1 MDEILRLCEREMTV
15 RNYSRRTVKAYL
27 GCIKAFFRYCTEIG
41 KSEDFLRRF
50 DRTIVL
56 EFLEYK
62 RKMGGSCSTVNLYMN
77 GIIFLYREVLRVVGR
92 VDIRF
97 GRKEQR
103 LPVVLSRGE
112 VLKMLDVTTNT
123 KHRLLLAVAYGAGLR
138 VSEVMGLRV
147 RDLDFERC
155 LITVRQ
161 GKGSKDRVTV
171 MPEKVAGDL
180 RRFVFE
186 RAGGEYVF
194 ASNRGE
200 KLTVRT
206 AQKIFERAMVMA
218 GIDSL
223 ATFHSLR
230 HSFAT
235 HLLENGVDVRYVQE
249 LLGHTNIRTTQRYT
263 HVSANAIRG
272 IRSPL

>member
-1 MDEILRLCEREMTV
+1 MEMIV
-15 RNYSRRTVKAYL
+15 RNYSCRTVKAYL
-27 GCIKAFFRYCTEIG
+27 GCIKAFFRYCSDNG
-41 KSEDFLRRF
+41 KSEDVLKMF
-50 DRTIVL
+50 DRAVVL

-62 RKMGGSCSTVNLYMN
+62 REAGSSCSTVNLYMN
-77 GIIFLYREVLRVVGR
+77 GIVFLYREVLRVVAR

-103 LPVVLSRGE
+103 LPVVLSRGDI
-112 VLKMLDVTTNT
+112 LKMLDVTANV

-138 VSEVMGLRV
+138 VSEATGLRV
-147 RDLDFERC
+147 RDLDFDGC

-161 GKGSKDRVTV
+161 GKGNKDRMTV
-171 MPEKVAGDL
+171 MPEKIAGDL
-180 RRFVFE
+180 RCFVSG
-186 RAGGEYVF
+186 RAGLEYVF
-194 ASNRGE
+194 ASHRGGR
-200 KLTVRT
+200 LTVRT
-206 AQKIFERAMVMA
+206 AQKIFERAMIMT

-235 HLLENGVDVRYVQE
+235 HLLENGTDVRYVQE
-249 LLGHTNIRTTQRYT
+249 LLGHSNIRTTQRYT